1 MRSRLAGLL
10 CTALLLVLG
19 SGGAASA
26 NSTHHNWTETWIDFD
41 GGFGVSEFSYDE
53 DSIYEIVDFDPTT
66 PEIELP
72 TLLQDPVLDFS
83 QFVIGTI
90 VEIVIPNFFDPLPT
104 KEIRVTFTGQNG
116 GAAGSDL
123 PRVLDIIG
131 ADAPFSGPPG
141 PSLPVLGD
149 LVGVDLFDD
158 ANGRNYVEEWIMHPN
173 PDFETVKVF
182 IPTTFE
188 LSSMHIFT
196 ESTGVVPEPGP
207 LALVGSGLVGL
218 LVAGRRRR

>member
-1 MRSRLAGLL
+1 M
-10 CTALLLVLG
+10 LG
-19 SGGAASA
+19 
-26 NSTHHNWTETWIDFD
+26 FD
-41 GGFGVSEFSYDE
+41 QS
-53 DSIYEIVDFDPTT
+53 
-66 PEIELP
+66 
-72 TLLQDPVLDFS
+72 
-83 QFVIGTI
+83 VIGAI
-90 VEIVIPNFFDPLPT
+90 VEIIIPNFFDPLPT

-141 PSLPVLGD
+141 PALPVLGQ

-158 ANGRNYVEEWIMHPN
+158 DDGRHYVEDWIMHPN

-188 LSSMHIFT
+188 FSSMHIFT
-196 ESTGVVPEPGP
+196 ESIGEVPEPGA

-218 LVAGRRRR
+218 MVAGRRRR